1 MDWTVVFAAGG
12 FGLALAG
19 AIGALMWLIIR
30 LAVQPVA
37 DDVAELKNS
46 LRPMELK
53 LKSEAELARMI
64 SAQVWDHK
72 EACRLDREKREEK
85 ERDRQ
90 RLSAGHVVAAIVVA
104 ALLGW
109 LTVGCASYEKWE
121 LDRET
126 GKMILV
132 AKGSTAGF
140 FRDLEEDR
148 TYDPTT
154 GRLVRERTATK
165 STTSDVM
172 SAANEL
178 IGTATATAA
187 KVAP

>member
-12 FGLALAG
+12 FALALAG
-19 AIGALMWLIIR
+19 AIGALVWLIIG
-30 LAVQPVA
+30 LAVKPIAEDVA
-37 DDVAELKNS
+37 DLKQS
-46 LRPMELK
+46 FRPMELK

-64 SAQVWDHK
+64 AVQVNEHK
-72 EACRLDREKREEK
+72 ESCRREQREDRER
-85 ERDRQ
+85 
-90 RLSAGHVVAAIVVA
+90 RLSSGHVVAAIVLA

-109 LTVGCASYEKWE
+109 LTVGCATYEKWE

-140 FRDLEEDR
+140 FRDLEGSR
-148 TYDPTT
+148 TYDPVT
-154 GRLVRERTATK
+154 GKLTSEKTATR

-172 SAANEL
+172 GAANEL